1 MRRLLF
7 LVGLGTLGIGV
18 YKFYLRQIAILEDFD
33 WSIANI
39 RIDSILPN
47 IKVFM
52 TFNITNNSELTA
64 TIEGYDVD
72 VLVNGIKVS
81 TIKSVDISKKL
92 KGFGGKT
99 GFNFVADIK
108 YSDLGIGTGGFKDLL
123 SGVLDDV
130 KNSTLTFKGVVDIK
144 RGFITLP
151 KYPVDVVF
159 KLRELGL

>member
-7 LVGLGTLGIGV
+7 LVGLGTLGLGM
-18 YKFYLRQIAILEDFD
+18 YKFYLRQISILEDFD
-33 WSIANI
+33 WRISNI

-72 VLVNGIKVS
+72 ILVNGKKVS
-81 TIKSVDISKKL
+81 NIKNMDISKKL

-99 GFNFVADIK
+99 GFNFLVNIK
-108 YSDLGIGTGGFKDLL
+108 YSDLGIGTGGFNKLL
-123 SGVLDDV
+123 SGVLDDA
-130 KNSTLTFKGVVDIK
+130 KNSTINLKGYVDIK
-144 RGFITLP
+144 RGFISLP
-151 KYPVDVVF
+151 KYPVDVVL
-159 KLRELGL
+159 KLSELGL

>member
-7 LVGLGTLGIGV
+7 LVGLGTLGLGI

-39 RIDSILPN
+39 KIDSILPN
-47 IKVFM
+47 LKVFM

-72 VLVNGIKVS
+72 VLVNGNKVS
-81 TIKSVDISKKL
+81 TIKSMDISKKL

-99 GFNFVADIK
+99 GFNIVVDRK
-108 YSDLGIGTGGFKDLL
+108 YSDLGVGAGGLNKLL
-123 SGVLDDV
+123 SGVLKDT
-130 KNSTLTFKGVVDIK
+130 KNSTITIKGYVNIK
-144 RGFITLP
+144 RGFISLP

-159 KLRELGL
+159 KLSELGL

>member
-18 YKFYLRQIAILEDFD
+18 YKFYLRQAAILEDFD

-39 RIDSILPN
+39 KIDSILPN

-72 VLVNGIKVS
+72 VLVNGVKVS
-81 TIKSVDISKKL
+81 TIKNMDISKKL
-92 KGFGGKT
+92 KGFGGTT

-108 YSDLGIGTGGFKDLL
+108 YSDLGVGTGGFTELL

-130 KNSTLTFKGVVDIK
+130 KNSTITFKGHVNIK
-144 RGFITLP
+144 RGFISLP

-159 KLRELGL
+159 KLSEFGL

>member
-7 LVGLGTLGIGV
+7 LVGLGTLGLGV
-18 YKFYLRQIAILEDFD
+18 YKFYLRQISILEEFD

-39 RIDSILPN
+39 KIGSILPN

-72 VLVNGIKVS
+72 VLVNGNKIS
-81 TIKSVDISKKL
+81 TIKNMDISKKL

-99 GFNFVADIK
+99 GFNLVVDIK
-108 YSDLGIGTGGFKDLL
+108 YSDLGIGTGGFNKLL
-123 SGVLDDV
+123 SGVLNDT
-130 KNSTLTFKGVVDIK
+130 KNSTLRLKGYVDIK
-144 RGFITLP
+144 RSFISLP

-159 KLRELGL
+159 KLSELGL